1 MRNHFRT
8 FGLGIALTL
17 STAAFAQ
24 SPGPATT
31 TKPGPSSTVPNP
43 MGTTSREASPGLNAK
58 PMEVPKSNSRAAHK
72 MPETEAPG
80 GGAGKVWVN
89 TASKTYH
96 CAGTKYYGKTK
107 AGEYMSEADAKAKGN
122 HADHKKAC
130 S

>member
-1 MRNHFRT
+1 MRNHVKA

-17 STAAFAQ
+17 SAAAFAQ
-24 SPGPATT
+24 S
-31 TKPGPSSTVPNP
+31 TKPGPSRTVPNP
-43 MGTTSREASPGLNAK
+43 MGTISSEAAPGLNPK
-58 PMEVPKSNSRAAHK
+58 SMEVPKPSSESVHK
-72 MPETEAPG
+72 VPEPAAPG
-80 GGAGKVWVN
+80 GGGGKVWVN

-107 AGEYMSEADAKAKGN
+107 AGAYMRETDAKAQGN